1 VLKRSV
7 DIALA
12 GFLLTLSLPFLV
24 VAAIV
29 IRMDSRG
36 PVFFSQIRVGRGFTR
51 FRIWKLR
58 TMRVDGAGPSF
69 TLGDDLRVTRAGRWL
84 RRFKVDEL
92 PQLWNVVRGDMSLV
106 GPRPVVPDLIE
117 GFEQA
122 YERLLEARP
131 GLTDPAT
138 IKYCREEECLSRV
151 ADQTLYY
158 KTVLIPDKMR
168 LSIGYLDRASLRTDL
183 ALMAQTAFV
192 LIPRSWEFQ
201 FIRELFLER
210 LNVGR
215 WLFFR
220 PVHQAKVAPVPG
232 KT

>member
-131 GLTDPAT
+131 G
-138 IKYCREEECLSRV
+138 
-151 ADQTLYY
+151 
-158 KTVLIPDKMR
+158 
-168 LSIGYLDRASLRTDL
+168 
-183 ALMAQTAFV
+183 
-192 LIPRSWEFQ
+192 
-201 FIRELFLER
+201 
-210 LNVGR
+210 
-215 WLFFR
+215 
-220 PVHQAKVAPVPG
+220 
-232 KT
+232 